1 MLKIQSNSP
10 THTWHKSHFT
20 HTRAQTLTMRRM
32 MREALLIRA
41 PSSPSG
47 FPTNVSHKA
56 QALNG
61 GKLHRRG
68 IVALLD
74 VLHDARVASKCVKT
88 HTHTHTHAPHSINAI
103 DAHAIMEYIMS
114 PLFTIVCTQWARMH
128 WHNCASVRQDGLSV
142 DTKLVVSHFEKF
154 NQNSGAEYR
163 LHFARNP
170 NSIPHIP
177 RVRFRSPNFIYLGGR
192 CACRLAIIRSIR
204 VPVLRG

>member
-47 FPTNVSHKA
+47 FPTK
-56 QALNG
+56 
-61 GKLHRRG
+61 
-68 IVALLD
+68 
-74 VLHDARVASKCVKT
+74 RVAQSSGIKRRQTPPQGDCCTAGCVARCSRSTQMRQNT
-88 HTHTHTHAPHSINAI
+88 HIHTHAPHSINAI
-103 DAHAIMEYIMS
+103 DAHAIMS
-114 PLFTIVCTQWARMH
+114 PLFTIVCTQCARMH

-177 RVRFRSPNFIYLGGR
+177 RVRFRSPNCIYLGGR